1 MSRQELNARIAAM
14 VATLA
19 ETDGAPE
26 SSLYIF
32 LDMNMEL
39 WTNVRLLLVSSQL
52 ITISSHYV
60 KLTDKGLKLANE
72 INAKLP
78 SN

>member
-14 VATLA
+14 IATLA

-32 LDMNMEL
+32 LDMDMAL

-60 KLTDKGLKLANE
+60 KLTEKGTKLANE